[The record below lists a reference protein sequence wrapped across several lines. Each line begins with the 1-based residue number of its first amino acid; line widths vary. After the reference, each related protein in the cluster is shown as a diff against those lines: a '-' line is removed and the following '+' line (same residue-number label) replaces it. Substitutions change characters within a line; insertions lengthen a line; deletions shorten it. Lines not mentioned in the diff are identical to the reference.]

1 MSLIEKFE
9 ACTLAPGEFRHRQ
22 HVEVAWSYLSQY
34 PPAEALARFAANLRR
49 YAASLGAPSKYHE
62 TITWAYLL
70 LINQRRA
77 CTSGPDDDFETFARK
92 NDDLFQPDAIAR
104 FYTPE
109 TLASPLARRVF
120 LLPDAVAAR

>member
-1 MSLIEKFE
+1 MSELVEKFE
-9 ACTLAPGEFRHRQ
+9 ACTLPPGEFRHRQ
-22 HVEVAWSYLSQY
+22 HVEVAWSYLRDY
-34 PPAEALARFAANLRR
+34 APAEALARFAANLRR
-49 YAASLGAPSKYHE
+49 YAASLGASEKYHE

-77 CTSGPDDDFETFARK
+77 LAPDDDFETFARK
-92 NDDLFQPDAIAR
+92 NDDVFRPDAIAR

-120 LLPDAVAAR
+120 LLPDAAASR